1 MGLDGQTLFVTLV
14 VTSAFAGLL
23 LLWVWLQNKPVR
35 ALEWWGLA
43 YLLAS
48 LGMTLAAFRG
58 RWPDRVT
65 IDVANGLVFAG
76 YGLMW
81 TGARAFSARR
91 PGLVLSLVP
100 AAIWLIACQIPD
112 FYASLSARAIFYSV
126 LCVLATLAIAREFLA
141 IADPL
146 PWRVPLAGVM
156 LVHAAFFAVRLVSLL
171 QTGATRASWE
181 AFWVPL
187 TGLEG
192 ILFTFA
198 CGFLLLALAKSR
210 LEWLQRQAAER
221 DYLTDAANRRGFHV
235 HAARRLRHARRAG
248 ATTSVV
254 VFDLDGFKQIND
266 TLGHQSGDRILRL
279 FGKAARDSLRKS
291 DIFGRLGGDE
301 FAALLSDTDAQHAR
315 EIAERTT
322 RRFREAAQAVGGA
335 ALQVSA
341 SIGIAVSEDSRH
353 SLDDL
358 LHEADRALY
367 EGRSSARR
375 APPRASS
382 AT

>member
-1 MGLDGQTLFVTLV
+1 MGLDGQTLFVALV
-14 VTSAFAGLL
+14 VTSAFAGVL
-23 LLWVWLQNKPVR
+23 LLWVWLQNKRVR
-35 ALEWWGLA
+35 ALKWWGLA

-48 LGMTLAAFRG
+48 LGMMLAAFRG
-58 RWPDRVT
+58 RWPDRLT
-65 IDVANGLVFAG
+65 IDAANGLVFVG

-91 PGLVLSLVP
+91 PGLIASLVP
-100 AAIWLIACQIPD
+100 AAIWLIACQVPD

-126 LCVLATLAIAREFLA
+126 LCVLVTVAIAREFLA
-141 IADPL
+141 IVDPL
-146 PWRVPLAGVM
+146 PWRIPLAGLM
-156 LVHAAFFAVRLVSLL
+156 FVHAAFFAVRLVSLL
-171 QTGATRASWE
+171 GTGATTASWD

-210 LEWLQRQAAER
+210 LELLQRQAAER
-221 DYLTDAANRRGFHV
+221 DYLTEAANRRGFHV

-248 ATTSVV
+248 GPTSVV

-279 FGKAARDSLRKS
+279 FGRVARDNLRKS
-291 DIFGRLGGDE
+291 DVFGRLGGDE
-301 FAALLSDTDAQHAR
+301 FAALLADTGAWEAR
-315 EIAERTT
+315 EIAERTA
-322 RRFREAAQAVGGA
+322 RRFSETARTVGGA

-341 SIGIAVSEDSRH
+341 SIGIAVSEDSHR

-367 EGRSSARR
+367 EGRSSTRQIA
-375 APPRASS
+375 
-382 AT
+382 ATGPAKA